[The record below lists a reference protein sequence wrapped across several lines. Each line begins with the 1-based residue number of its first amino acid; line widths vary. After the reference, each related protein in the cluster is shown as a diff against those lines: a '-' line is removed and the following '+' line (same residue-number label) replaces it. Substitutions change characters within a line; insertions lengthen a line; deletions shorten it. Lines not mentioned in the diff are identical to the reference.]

1 MVQVHAR
8 PVLGE
13 AVSTSAT
20 ATIEPLALRTVPAL
34 RRIGLLGLI
43 LQTRLAWL
51 GLIVLLV
58 MVFMAGTADV
68 LTPYDP
74 NYQDYTHILRPPS
87 LDNPFGTDEIGR
99 DVYSRVVYGTRVSL
113 EVGVVAVAI
122 GLVSGVL
129 IGLVAG
135 YNGGWIED
143 VLMRTMDGLRA
154 FPALVLALA
163 ISAVLG
169 QGIIN
174 VMIAVGVVYVPTFAR
189 LTHAQTL
196 SIRERDYI
204 TAARVIGVG
213 PWRMMLRHIWPN
225 AIGPI
230 IVQASLAAAFAIL
243 AEASLSFLG
252 LGVRPPT
259 ASWGSMLRSGYQY
272 LSTAPWLSLYPG
284 AAIFIAVLGFNLLG
298 DGLRQALDPRLRR
311 RGYA

>member
-1 MVQVHAR
+1 MVQVNAQPGLGRVVVGSASAAVPPR
-8 PVLGE
+8 PP
-13 AVSTSAT
+13 STL
-20 ATIEPLALRTVPAL
+20 PGL
-34 RRIGLLGLI
+34 RRFGLIGLLLE
-43 LQTRLAWL
+43 TRLAWL
-51 GLIVLLV
+51 GLIVLLG
-58 MVFMAGTADV
+58 MVFMAVTSDV

-74 NYQDYTHILRPPS
+74 NFQDYTRILRPPS

-113 EVGVVAVAI
+113 QVGLVAVAI

-129 IGLVAG
+129 VGLVAG
-135 YNGGWIED
+135 YNGGLIEE

-196 SIRERDYI
+196 SIRERDFI

-225 AIGPI
+225 AVGAI
-230 IVQASLAAAFAIL
+230 IVQASLAAAFALL
-243 AEASLSFLG
+243 AEAALSFLG

-298 DGLRQALDPRLRR
+298 DGLRQALDPRLRH